1 MKSSYNNDEDILLLT
16 ALCGATVA
24 VKAIAEDLE
33 TCKKKQ
39 TKKKNLGKGMASR
52 TTK

>member
-1 MKSSYNNDEDILLLT
+1 MSSYNNDEDILLLA

-33 TCKKKQ
+33 TCQKKK
-39 TKKKNLGKGMASR
+39 KENLGKGMASR